1 LSVGVKILAIDL
13 ETVVEEKALAGEI
26 GFYIV
31 SHRREGFAYY
41 RVFNDE
47 TIKWL
52 DTFID
57 YFSPKILLGHNI
69 ARRNI
74 SILESEGVKIKI
86 PVLDTLSQ
94 LDQP

>member
-13 ETVVEEKALAGEI
+13 ERVVEKKILAGEI

-31 SHRREGFAYY
+31 SYIGEGFDYY

-52 DTFID
+52 NMFID

-69 ARRNI
+69 SRHDI
-74 SILESEGVKIKI
+74 PILESEGVKIKI
-86 PVLDTLSQ
+86 PVLDILSQ